1 MTHAIAFDTHA
12 YIKKLK
18 ATGVPEEQAEIHAET
33 LAEFIDD
40 QIATKH
46 DIALLQRDM
55 KEMELR
61 LRYDLT
67 VRLGAISTTG
77 IVIVAALIKLL

>member
-18 ATGVPEEQAEIHAET
+18 ATVVPEEQAEIHAAT